1 MNTTEKFDE
10 LLEEVIEETNQVSEE
25 DETTKEEN
33 LEDLLEEEEEI
44 TDPYDEEDD
53 FEGFEPQ
60 TIDLN
65 DEIKFDE
72 VKLDEYLKATY
83 AFKETQ
89 QKTFDEYKREELE
102 KEDIKTIKKMYDDGY
117 TLKGFDTFDDFLQY
131 KRGNHI
137 FFISVGLPFEKVL
150 FDIDVKIFICRS
162 FTSADYIK
170 MLKETP
176 EADVDFALFNKYL
189 ISKCVLFPEIPE
201 DEVDNLELGVQDVL
215 IPALMKHSRMNTN
228 YEIQRL

>member
-1 MNTTEKFDE
+1 MDTAEKFDE
-10 LLEEVIEETNQVSEE
+10 LLEEVIEETNQVSDE
-25 DETTKEEN
+25 DETIEEEN
-33 LEDLLEEEEEI
+33 LEDLLEEEEI

-102 KEDIKTIKKMYDDGY
+102 KEDIKTIKQMYDDGY
-117 TLKGFDTFDDFLQY
+117 KLKGFDTFDDFLQY

-137 FFISVGLPFEKVL
+137 FFVSVGLPFEKVL

-162 FTSADYIK
+162 FTSADYLK

-189 ISKCVLFPEIPE
+189 ISKCVLFPEIQE